1 MKRII
6 SVFLAAALLALSL
19 PACGAKNGSSTG
31 DGSAAAFKPSMDTS
45 TTATVDIV
53 GVMDNFES
61 LEAVI
66 GDFNKIYPNVTVNY
80 SKMDDYTNTMPAK
93 VLSDDPPEIFMSY
106 RSTFLKNKDLV
117 DAMLDLS
124 DLGLDTSIVY
134 PEVADACKYDGKMC
148 LAPLMLNYQGAAVN
162 TTLLK
167 KEGCAIPTTY
177 EDFIKV
183 CDTLQQKGYTPL
195 QGFPDVIYANF
206 LYNEWRVRLSREKNC
221 DEITEALNTGADGC
235 GEYLRKSFQVLADYR
250 DKGYFKDSV
259 NSTIEDNY
267 DKAILHFF
275 EGDTPFLI
283 CSSET
288 VSGMKKRETK
298 SDAFTKSPFSYEF
311 CVLPVTDQG
320 TTAVVDVWNAF
331 SIAKNSDQVELAKEF
346 IRFLFTTDEL
356 NKMAEIKGLPTVV
369 SAGNGDARYES
380 LSRLSSE
387 QSVYANELEF
397 ADAVTKSYNDFAKKI
412 CTGECTVDEA
422 VAQFPDTVR
431 KELAES
437 VPK

>member
-1 MKRII
+1 MKRMI
-6 SVFLAAALLALSL
+6 SVFLAAALLAASL
-19 PACGAKNGSSTG
+19 TACGTKNGATAG

-45 TTATVDIV
+45 ATAAVDIV

-66 GDFNKIYPNVTVNY
+66 EDFNKIYPNVTINY
-80 SKMDDYTNTMPAK
+80 AKMDDYANTMPAK

-106 RSTFLKNKDLV
+106 RGYFLNNKDLV

-134 PEVADACKYDGKMC
+134 PEVADACQYEGKMC
-148 LAPLMLNYQGAAVN
+148 LAPLMLKYQGAAVN
-162 TTLLK
+162 TTLLQ
-167 KEGCAIPTTY
+167 KEGLEIPATY
-177 EDFIKV
+177 DEFIRT
-183 CDTLQQKGYTPL
+183 CDTLQKKGYTPL
-195 QGFPDVIYANF
+195 QGFPDTIYSNF
-206 LYNEWRVRLSREKNC
+206 LYNEWRVRLSREKNY

-259 NSTIEDNY
+259 NSTIEDSY

-275 EGDTPFLI
+275 EGETPFLI

-298 SDAFTKSPFSYEF
+298 SETFTKSPFSYEF

-331 SIAKNSDQVELAKEF
+331 SIAKNSDQVEWAKEF
-346 IRFLFTTDEL
+346 IRFLFTADEL
-356 NKMAEIKGLPTVV
+356 NKMAETKGLPTVV
-369 SAGNGDARYES
+369 AAGNGDARYVS
-380 LSRLSSE
+380 LSTLSSK
-387 QSVYANELEF
+387 QLVYANELNFDTAATKTYNAF
-397 ADAVTKSYNDFAKKI
+397 AEKI
-412 CTGECTVDEA
+412 CTGECTADEA
-422 VAQFPDTVR
+422 VSQFPAAVR
-431 KELAES
+431 EQLSSAEG
-437 VPK
+437 

>member
-1 MKRII
+1 MKRIV
-6 SVFLAAALLALSL
+6 SVFLAAALLAVSL
-19 PACGAKNGSSTG
+19 PACGIKSSSSNA
-31 DGSAAAFKPSMDTS
+31 DGSTAAFKPSVDTS

-66 GDFNKIYPNVTVNY
+66 EDFNKIYPNVTVNY
-80 SKMDDYTNTMPAK
+80 AKMDDYANTMPAK
-93 VLSDDPPEIFMSY
+93 VLSSDPPEIFMSY
-106 RSTFLKNKDLV
+106 RSYFLKNKDLV

-124 DLGLDTSIVY
+124 DLGLDTGIVY
-134 PEVADACKYDGKMC
+134 PEVADACQYGGKMC
-148 LAPLMLNYQGAAVN
+148 LVPLMLNYQGAAVN

-167 KEGCAIPTTY
+167 KEGLDIPATY
-177 EDFIKV
+177 DDFIKA
-183 CDTLQQKGYTPL
+183 CDTLEQKGYTPL
-195 QGFPDVIYANF
+195 QGFPDTIYPNF
-206 LYNEWRVRLSREKNC
+206 LYNEWRVRLSREKNF
-221 DEITEALNTGADGC
+221 DEIAEALNTGADGC

-259 NSTIEDNY
+259 NSAIEDSY
-267 DKAILHFF
+267 DNAILHFF
-275 EGDTPFLI
+275 EGSTPFLI

-346 IRFLFTTDEL
+346 IRFLFTADEL

-369 SAGNGDARYES
+369 AAGNGDARYAS
-380 LSRLSSE
+380 LSGIPSG
-387 QSVYANELEF
+387 QSVYANELKF
-397 ADAVTKSYNDFAKKI
+397 ADAATKTYSNFAAKI
-412 CTGECTVDEA
+412 CTGGCTVDEA
-422 VAQFPDTVR
+422 VAQFPAAVR
-431 KELAES
+431 EQLAS
-437 VPK
+437 AGN